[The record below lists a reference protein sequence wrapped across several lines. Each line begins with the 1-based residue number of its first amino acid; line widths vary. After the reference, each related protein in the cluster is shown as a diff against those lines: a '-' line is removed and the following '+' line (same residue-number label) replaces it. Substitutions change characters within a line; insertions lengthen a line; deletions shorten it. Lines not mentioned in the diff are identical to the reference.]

1 MGKRD
6 QRNRKVSSDEE
17 AGAALEEFVPP
28 SCPHAK
34 VSAVSCEQSGIR
46 GAKSIDVGTF
56 VHGVS

>member
-1 MGKRD
+1 MAKRD

-17 AGAALEEFVPP
+17 AGTALEEFVPQ
-28 SCPHAK
+28 SRPHAT

-46 GAKSIDVGTF
+46 WAKSIDVGKF